1 MTIAF
6 AATPLSEGNEDPAP
20 DSSGLSDI
28 GFMALMEGRVEDAI
42 AVLEQAIA
50 QEPGNFQCYNWLG
63 IALGR
68 KGLYESALRCFS
80 CAVVLWP
87 HSACYWYNLG
97 TAHEACGQAIRAAR
111 CYHVAASI
119 TPPYE
124 GAERALAILLAANPA
139 LQSVVEAIPAAS
151 ASRCEVVEE
160 LCIRDVA
167 VGELAASWPDSAS
180 EPGWEMLQLAGGGLA
195 SGMLREIAA
204 KLPGSLHGRAAGFPG
219 FLTRATSAMI
229 DVIVIELIGILAII
243 LVNLIQYALPGQWTI
258 PNIVPIALLGIG
270 GLAYIVVP
278 TARWGQTIGKKVM
291 SIRVVDRS
299 GHTPNLRRSLLRA
312 LAVGLDAALAGVGY
326 AWVAVDRR
334 HRSLHDRLASTYVT
348 GRTID
353 PGTALISIAALA
365 GAALY
370 LEVFLRAQWFG

>member
-1 MTIAF
+1 
-6 AATPLSEGNEDPAP
+6 
-20 DSSGLSDI
+20 
-28 GFMALMEGRVEDAI
+28 
-42 AVLEQAIA
+42 
-50 QEPGNFQCYNWLG
+50 
-63 IALGR
+63 
-68 KGLYESALRCFS
+68 
-80 CAVVLWP
+80 
-87 HSACYWYNLG
+87 
-97 TAHEACGQAIRAAR
+97 
-111 CYHVAASI
+111 
-119 TPPYE
+119 
-124 GAERALAILLAANPA
+124 
-139 LQSVVEAIPAAS
+139 
-151 ASRCEVVEE
+151 
-160 LCIRDVA
+160 
-167 VGELAASWPDSAS
+167 
-180 EPGWEMLQLAGGGLA
+180 
-195 SGMLREIAA
+195 
-204 KLPGSLHGRAAGFPG
+204 
-219 FLTRATSAMI
+219 MI